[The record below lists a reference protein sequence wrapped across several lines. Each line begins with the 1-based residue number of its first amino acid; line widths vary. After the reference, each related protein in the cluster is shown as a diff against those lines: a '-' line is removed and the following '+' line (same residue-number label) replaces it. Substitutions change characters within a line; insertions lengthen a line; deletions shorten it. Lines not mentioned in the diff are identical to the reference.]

1 LSVATRKLPGTSYSV
16 QLHPHPTSKN
26 GKLSLIKGKW
36 PAREKICP
44 SLDAKTVNSILED
57 IILSEGFELNPRI
70 LSRIVRELLDE
81 MNEVSTTPVV
91 VEKSSDLIEI
101 EEHTPPIVTVQPLLE
116 EIITPPA
123 SELITSPSIT
133 TTTSKTSIEDS
144 NRSEETFEHIQ
155 VLKTQIKELHTL
167 IKDMYKKIDALTIIA
182 EKLEN

>member
-1 LSVATRKLPGTSYSV
+1 
-16 QLHPHPTSKN
+16 
-26 GKLSLIKGKW
+26 
-36 PAREKICP
+36 
-44 SLDAKTVNSILED
+44 
-57 IILSEGFELNPRI
+57 
-70 LSRIVRELLDE
+70 

-101 EEHTPPIVTVQPLLE
+101 EEHTPPIAAVQPLLE

-123 SELITSPSIT
+123 SELIKSPSIT

-144 NRSEETFEHIQ
+144 NRSEETFEHIK

>member
-1 LSVATRKLPGTSYSV
+1 MSVPTRKLPGTSYSV

-36 PAREKICP
+36 PAIEKICP

-70 LSRIVRELLDE
+70 LSRIVGELLE
-81 MNEVSTTPVV
+81 ELSGVSTTPVV

-101 EEHTPPIVTVQPLLE
+101 EEHTPPISVQPLVE

-123 SELITSPSIT
+123 SELTSTSPSIT
-133 TTTSKTSIEDS
+133 TTTSKTSIKDS
-144 NRSEETFEHIQ
+144 NLSEETFEHIQ
-155 VLKTQIKELHTL
+155 VLKTQIKELHIL

-182 EKLEN
+182 EKLDN